1 MQYEVIGVRRSE
13 GTSKKTGK
21 PYSGYI
27 VFYTYTQQGVQGVAS
42 DNTFIAD
49 QILNGYIPKV
59 GDQIRLIYD
68 RNGFLQDFDVV
79 G

>member
-1 MQYEVIGVRRSE
+1 MNYEVIGVRRSE

-27 VFYTYTQQGVQGVAS
+27 VFYTYKQQGVEGVAA
-42 DNTFIAD
+42 DNTFVSD
-49 QILNGYIPKV
+49 QLIDTIPRP

-68 RNGFLQDFDVV
+68 RNGFLQEFEVV

>member
-27 VFYTYTQQGVQGVAS
+27 VFYTYNQQGVDGVAS
-42 DNTFIAD
+42 DNTFVSDSLID
-49 QILNGYIPKV
+49 SIPRP

-68 RNGFLQDFDVV
+68 RNGFLQEFDVV